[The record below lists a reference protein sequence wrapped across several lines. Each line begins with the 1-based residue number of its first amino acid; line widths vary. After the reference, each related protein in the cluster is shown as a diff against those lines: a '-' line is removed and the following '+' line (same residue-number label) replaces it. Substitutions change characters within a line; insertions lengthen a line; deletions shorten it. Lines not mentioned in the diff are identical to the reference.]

1 MVLSLHGLEGDLRK
15 YDTTQKTREVILDA
29 LEKSPDFTNKELAD
43 ICGISIDVIK
53 YQIKQMRSLGLIRRI
68 GPDKGGHW
76 EVIK

>member
-15 YDTTQKTREVILDA
+15 YDTTQKTREVILAA
-29 LEKSPDFTNKELAD
+29 LEKSPDLTNKELAD
-43 ICGISIDVIK
+43 ICGISIDGIK
-53 YQIKQMRSLGLIRRI
+53 YQIKQMRSLGLIRRV

>member
-15 YDTTQKTREVILDA
+15 DDTTQKTREVILAA
-29 LEKSPDFTNKELAD
+29 LEKSPDLTNKELAD
-43 ICGISIDVIK
+43 ICGISIDGIK
-53 YQIKQMRSLGLIRRI
+53 YQIKQMRSLGLIRRV